1 MDFGCI
7 EFLPDIFRQQLQR
20 VLRAV
25 PVAPLIPVGGVH
37 PRADQPVPQVR
48 IWTQDRTD
56 YFNSRTSPLD
66 KRISQY

>member
-7 EFLPDIFRQQLQR
+7 EFLPNIPHQHLQR

-48 IWTQDRTD
+48 IWTQDRTEH
-56 YFNSRTSPLD
+56 FTTRTSLLD

>member
-7 EFLPDIFRQQLQR
+7 EFLPDILRQQLQR

-25 PVAPLIPVGGVH
+25 PVAPFIPVGCVH

-48 IWTQDRTD
+48 IWTQGRTEH
-56 YFNSRTSPLD
+56 FTTRTSPLD

>member
-7 EFLPDIFRQQLQR
+7 EFLPDIFRQHLQR
-20 VLRAV
+20 VLCAV
-25 PVAPLIPVGGVH
+25 PVAPLIPVGCVH

-56 YFNSRTSPLD
+56 YFNTRTSLLD